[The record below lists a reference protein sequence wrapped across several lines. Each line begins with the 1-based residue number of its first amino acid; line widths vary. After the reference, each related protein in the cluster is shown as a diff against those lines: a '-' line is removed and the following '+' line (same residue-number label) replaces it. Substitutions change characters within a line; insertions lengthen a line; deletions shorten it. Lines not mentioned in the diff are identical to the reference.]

1 MTTLEQLQKDLVG
14 MYLCNE
20 QFANVPVF
28 EIRTAEVQSKI
39 DAALAGTSKKNN
51 TAGLAVSVYMPELI
65 NDQPDSAGP
74 LPSIRV
80 TVAVEEIP
88 IINNGSFGTGT
99 SAEDLAVYILRL
111 RHQWKDSS
119 QTWELT
125 PDREALTAEVVAASV
140 GAQQT
145 TMLRYLLKFNAEVT
159 LTAPARVAT
168 PSATVTSTVTLA
180 CGTSGASIYWTTDNS
195 FPRAGNGNLYTA
207 PFTTPVGVTLR
218 VCAHKSGLAASAV
231 LSEICP

>member
-20 QFANVPVF
+20 QFVNVPVF
-28 EIRTAEVQSKI
+28 EIRTADAQSKV
-39 DAALAGTSKKNN
+39 DSALAGTTKKNN

-65 NDQPDSAGP
+65 NDQPDDAGP
-74 LPSIRV
+74 LPKIRV

-99 SAEDLAVYILRL
+99 SAEDLAIYILRL
-111 RHQWKDSS
+111 RHQWASS
-119 QTWELT
+119 TATWELT
-125 PDREALTAEVVAASV
+125 PDREALTAEIVAASV

-159 LTAPARVAT
+159 LTAPARVAAPT
-168 PSATVTSTVTLA
+168 ATISATVTLA
-180 CGTSGASIYWTTDNS
+180 CATSGASIYWTTDNS
-195 FPRAGNGNLYTA
+195 FPRAGNGNLYSA
-207 PFTTPVGVTLR
+207 PFTTPTTCTLR

-231 LSEICP
+231 LSETLP